1 MDRTIAEEVSRVA
14 NATYGHS
21 RRIMTEQPWWK
32 NLDPVFHKFPDDFY
46 LDLKTQIIVGLL
58 AWLDVLTRTAF
69 ATLATT
75 FAFFSTLLRIRL
87 DDQERGF
94 YKALADRG
102 DVDEVF
108 PRPSG
113 IPEVSRRPDR
123 ARNAPADAIIE
134 RLSFQSSCRTLNPA
148 LQEKFDALKRNQTV
162 SAQYWRHGDGPR
174 PTLIVV
180 HGFILDSYAVN
191 SRFLHLADFFR
202 EGYDIVLCT
211 LPFHGCR
218 SERWAPYSGHG
229 VFSYGVCHLNETI
242 RQGVQD
248 IRLLLNWLESLG
260 VEKAGATGISLGG
273 YTTALLAATEER
285 LQFCIP
291 IVPVASLTD
300 VIFEW
305 APAGPL
311 IRTGMRLVDVSIP
324 EARHVMAI
332 QSPLTW
338 APKLPRERLM
348 IVGGAGD
355 RVVPPKHARLL
366 WDHWDHPRLHWF
378 PGNHLVHLDQ
388 GVYLKDMAAFIRH
401 TGFADSLPDR
411 QVARA
416 AP

>member
-1 MDRTIAEEVSRVA
+1 MDQTIAEEVSRVA

-46 LDLKTQIIVGLL
+46 LDLRTQVVVGCL
-58 AWLDVLTRTAF
+58 AALDVLTRTGF
-69 ATLATT
+69 ALLATV
-75 FAFFSTLLRIRL
+75 FAFFSTLRRIRL
-87 DDQERGF
+87 DDNERGF
-94 YKALADRG
+94 YRAVADRAN
-102 DVDEVF
+102 VDEVF
-108 PRPSG
+108 PRPEG

-123 ARNAPADAIIE
+123 ARNAPAGAIVE
-134 RLSFQSSCRTLNPA
+134 RLGFRSGYRALNPA
-148 LQEKFDALKRNQTV
+148 LQEKFDTLTRNQTV

-174 PTLIVV
+174 PTLVVV
-180 HGFILDSYAVN
+180 HGFILDSYAIN

-211 LPFHGCR
+211 LPFHGSR
-218 SERWAPYSGHG
+218 RERWAPYSGHG

-248 IRLLLNWLESLG
+248 IRLLLNWLEGEG
-260 VEKAGATGISLGG
+260 VEKIGATGISLGG

-285 LQFCIP
+285 LHFCIP

-311 IRTGMRLVDVSIP
+311 IRIGMRLANISIP
-324 EARHVMAI
+324 EARHVMAL

-338 APKLPRERLM
+338 TPKLPRERLM

-366 WDHWDHPRLHWF
+366 WDHWERPRLHWF
-378 PGNHLVHLDQ
+378 PGNHLIHLDQ
-388 GVYLKDMAAFIRH
+388 GVYLQDMRTFIRG
-401 TGFADSLPDR
+401 TGFADSRRENRP
-411 QVARA
+411 AG
-416 AP
+416 

>member
-1 MDRTIAEEVSRVA
+1 MDPTIAEEVSRVA

-46 LDLKTQIIVGLL
+46 LDLKTQVVVACL
-58 AWLDVLTRTAF
+58 AALDVLARTGF
-69 ATLATT
+69 ALLATV
-75 FAFFSTLLRIRL
+75 FAFFSTLRRVRL
-87 DDQERGF
+87 DDAQRGF
-94 YKALADRG
+94 YKAVADRG
-102 DVDEVF
+102 NVDEAF
-108 PRPSG
+108 PRPAG
-113 IPEVSRRPDR
+113 LPEVSRRPDR
-123 ARNAPADAIIE
+123 ARNAPAGAIVE
-134 RLSFQSSCRTLNPA
+134 RLAFRSDYRALNPA
-148 LQEKFDALKRNQTV
+148 LQEKFDTLTRNQTV

-202 EGYDIVLCT
+202 AGYDIVLCT
-211 LPFHGCR
+211 LPFHGSR
-218 SERWAPYSGHG
+218 RERWAPYSGHG
-229 VFSYGVCHLNETI
+229 VFSYGVCHLNETV

-248 IRLLLNWLESLG
+248 IRLLLNWLESEG
-260 VEKAGATGISLGG
+260 VEKVGATGISLGG

-311 IRTGMRLVDVSIP
+311 IRIGMRLAGISIP
-324 EARHVMAI
+324 EARHVMAL

-338 APKLPRERLM
+338 TPKLPRERLM

-366 WDHWDHPRLHWF
+366 WDHWERPRLHWF
-378 PGNHLVHLDQ
+378 PGNHLIHLDQ
-388 GVYLKDMAAFIRH
+388 GLYLQDMLRFMRT
-401 TGFADSLPDR
+401 TGFADTLTENP
-411 QVARA
+411 AT
-416 AP
+416 P